1 MMCFVLTRYS
11 ALDIIEHGV
20 ESTTSSRFESG
31 DERPA
36 ARGGLLKSSDTP
48 ISPRTWLQAMEGAIA
63 APSLESMVDG
73 RAEAER
79 EKAERA
85 ENERREQE
93 RMKELERQEAD
104 PTPATF
110 SILK

>member
-1 MMCFVLTRYS
+1 
-11 ALDIIEHGV
+11 
-20 ESTTSSRFESG
+20 
-31 DERPA
+31 
-36 ARGGLLKSSDTP
+36 
-48 ISPRTWLQAMEGAIA
+48 MEGAIA
-63 APSLESMVDG
+63 APSLESMADG

-104 PTPATF
+104 PPPATF
-110 SILK
+110 SILKWLKASREIHCTQQFF